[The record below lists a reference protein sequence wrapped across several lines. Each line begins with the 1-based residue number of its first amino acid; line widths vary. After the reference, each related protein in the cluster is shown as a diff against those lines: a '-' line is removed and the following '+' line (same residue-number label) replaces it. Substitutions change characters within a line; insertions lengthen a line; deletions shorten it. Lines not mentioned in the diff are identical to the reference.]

1 MGYYTT
7 AMKKNQ
13 VQYSSAVIQNDNVI
27 DYVSLTFKPSCHIK
41 RVSKDMYM
49 KGRYVDESHFVH
61 KHPELWEALQAEDYE
76 PGSITIDDLYVY
88 RLEHDKYFATDGE
101 IHFVAKKEEPMR
113 NRRSLKRIFKDLR
126 QKIAHNYQ
134 GGINELFVTLT
145 YAEQTND
152 PEKVHADFKAFWQ
165 RLKRAYR
172 NKELGYI
179 SIVEPHGTGMFHIHL
194 LLQEVNGEHLYIP
207 FEEMARIW
215 GLGAVTVE
223 RLETVDNIGAYF
235 IAYFSNLEIPEGKL
249 AEYEA
254 QGDVEEK
261 NGKKYIKGKRLDF
274 YPDGM
279 QIARSSR
286 NMTRPV
292 RLENAAADALISAD
306 LRKVYEHTKE
316 IETVDKLGRTRKA
329 EVRTAQYRRDNK

>member
-1 MGYYTT
+1 MKLKSQYT
-7 AMKKNQ
+7 
-13 VQYSSAVIQNDNVI
+13 SAVEQNGTII
-27 DYVSLTFKPSCHIK
+27 DYVSLTFRPACHIK
-41 RVSKDMYM
+41 RVSKEMYM
-49 KGRYVDESHFVH
+49 KGTYLADGTFV
-61 KHPELWEALQAEDYE
+61 
-76 PGSITIDDLYVY
+76 
-88 RLEHDKYFATDGE
+88 TDGE
-101 IHFVAKKEEPMR
+101 VFNVAVKEEQMR

-126 QKIAHNYQ
+126 QKIAHNFN
-134 GGINELFVTLT
+134 GGINELFCTLT

-152 PEKVHADFKAFWQ
+152 PEKVHADFKRFWT
-165 RLKRAYR
+165 RLKRAFPE
-172 NKELGYI
+172 KDLGYI
-179 SIVEPHGTGMFHIHL
+179 SIVEPHGSGMFHIHL
-194 LLQEVNGEHLYIP
+194 LLRECRGEHLYIP
-207 FEEMARIW
+207 FEQMESLW
-215 GLGAVTVE
+215 GLGNVQVE

-235 IAYFSNLEIPEGKL
+235 IAYFSNLEIPEDKL

-286 NMTRPV
+286 NMARPV
-292 RLENAAADALISAD
+292 RLENAQADALISAD

-329 EVRTAQYRRDNK
+329 EVRTAQYRKERKTQ